1 MRCVKKWYRLTIT
14 VGMLSLF
21 TWTCGTDFRDA
32 VIAGAFD
39 FVSDSVNGM
48 LANMTQPPQIGG

>member
-1 MRCVKKWYRLTIT
+1 MRRVKKWYRVTIAVT
-14 VGMLSLF
+14 LLSLF

-39 FVSDSVNGM
+39 FVTGTVTGA
-48 LANMTQPPQIGG
+48 LVAATTPPEAGA